1 MPASD
6 EVRLRSSDLDFRT
19 VFPAVGTVVEVL
31 GIGIADDNLADTLAN
46 HALAREQLWS
56 KFDPTSDISRLN
68 RAAGSS
74 RWIAVHEDTATFLT
88 ECIDYAAGSN
98 GAFSLTIGALSQLWN
113 VRAWLTD
120 LAAGRPPRLPSI
132 AEVEQ
137 ARATAQSDALEWTE
151 AGEFRL
157 AEGALLDLG
166 GVAKG
171 RLADEL
177 RDIALRAGLHSVLV
191 SVGSSSIAAWG
202 ERSARVPWRTG
213 IRSLESNPLS
223 ILGSIDL
230 NGDSLATSGDYLQ
243 RLPYLI
249 DGMVIHH
256 VIDPRTGF
264 PAQSQVRQATVVTAD
279 GARAEVA
286 ATTLLVTGELTLETA
301 DEYQWL
307 AVRDKG
313 YQTSEHLAWNRPG
326 KRP

>member
-1 MPASD
+1 MPVSD
-6 EVRLRSSDLDFRT
+6 EAQLRSSDLDFRT
-19 VFPAVGTVVEVL
+19 VFPAMGTVVEVL
-31 GIGIADDNLADTLAN
+31 GVGEAYDNLADTLAS
-46 HALAREQLWS
+46 HALVREQLWS
-56 KFDPTSDISRLN
+56 KFDPASDISRLN
-68 RAAGSS
+68 RAAGSG

-88 ECIDYAAGSN
+88 ECINYVSGSN
-98 GAFSLTIGALSQLWN
+98 GIFSLTIGALSRLWN
-113 VRAWLTD
+113 VRAWLAD
-120 LAAGRPPRLPSI
+120 LAAGRSPRLPSI

-137 ARATAQSDALEWTE
+137 ARATARADALALND

-157 AEGALLDLG
+157 IEGAVLDLG

-177 RDIALRAGLHSVLV
+177 RDIALRSGLHSVLV
-191 SVGSSSIAAWG
+191 SVGSSSIATWG

-230 NGDSLATSGDYLQ
+230 DGESLATSGDYLQ
-243 RLPYLI
+243 RLPHLI

-264 PAQSQVRQATVVTAD
+264 PAQSQIRQATVVTAN

-286 ATTLLVTGELTLETA
+286 ATTLLVTGELPLEIA
-301 DEYQWL
+301 DECQWL
-307 AVRDKG
+307 VVRDKG
-313 YQTSEHLAWNRPG
+313 YQMSEHLAWNRPG
-326 KRP
+326 VRE